1 MEKLILFIAVFTFA
15 ASKTIVA
22 QEAIFVPHF
31 DKAIISPHVQVT
43 FTKGD
48 NESVTIQNCTVS
60 KDKIH
65 IESNGK
71 TLRVYLEGAREITSN
86 ETVKDSGDKNKKP
99 LYRGTVLTVAISY
112 KTLQELS
119 VRGEETIRLNSKLD
133 QDNFILT
140 VYGESKIHVEQVQLN
155 KLSTTVYGESS
166 LEFKTGN
173 ITEQR
178 FTVYG
183 ESKINTLGVTGK
195 TAKATLYGEAE
206 LSLNVSD
213 QLKVT
218 AYGEAKVGYK
228 GNPEIRKGLNIGN
241 VKIYKLN

>member
-1 MEKLILFIAVFTFA
+1 MAVFTLA
-15 ASKTIVA
+15 ASETIVA
-22 QEAIFVPHF
+22 QEAISVPHF
-31 DKAIISPHVQVT
+31 EKVIISPHVQVT
-43 FTKGD
+43 FTEGD
-48 NESVTIQNCTVS
+48 NESVTIQNCTVN

-71 TLRVYLEGAREITSN
+71 TLRVYLEGAKEITSN
-86 ETVKDSGDKNKKP
+86 EKVKDQEYNNKKP

-119 VRGEETIRLNSKLD
+119 VRGEETIRLKSKLD

-140 VYGESKIHVEQVQLN
+140 VYGESKIIVDEVQLS
-155 KLSTTVYGESS
+155 KLGTTIYGESS
-166 LEFKTGN
+166 LDFKAGN

-183 ESKINTLGVTGK
+183 QSKVNTLGVTGK
-195 TAKATLYGEAE
+195 TARATLYGEAE